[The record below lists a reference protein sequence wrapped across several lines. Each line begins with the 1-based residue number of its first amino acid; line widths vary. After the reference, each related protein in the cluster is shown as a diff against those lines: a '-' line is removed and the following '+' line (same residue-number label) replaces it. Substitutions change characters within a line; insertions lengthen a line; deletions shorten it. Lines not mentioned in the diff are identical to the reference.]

1 MLFAKKRTTLTF
13 GEPVR
18 KKRGIRGKLIRWGLV
33 LCALGLAW
41 VLYVLAQIGSI
52 ERNPAVSASR
62 SEPADV
68 GIVLGASLWGDEP
81 SPGLRE
87 RLEQSIQDY
96 KEGKFKLFLLTG
108 GRDTANSKYTEAEGM
123 ANYLER
129 SGIPREKILLENE
142 ATSTF
147 ENLKFSQAIME
158 ERGYDSA
165 LIITHTYHGNRALEI
180 AEAFGYHD
188 PKLSLKKSAV
198 LKPIPNTVREILA
211 YTKWKMDQLALA
223 LGRG

>member
-1 MLFAKKRTTLTF
+1 M
-13 GEPVR
+13 
-18 KKRGIRGKLIRWGLV
+18 IRWGLV

-52 ERNPAVSASR
+52 ERNSAVSASR

-123 ANYLER
+123 RIIWNAR
-129 SGIPREKILLENE
+129 HPAGKILLENE

-180 AEAFGYHD
+180 AEAFGYHN